1 MTFLVPKDTINLYMK
16 KVIIDKEKLKSLYH
30 KELFSSRT
38 IAKIYNCDHGVIL
51 RNLRKYN
58 LSVRNPKRKIKIPKK
73 ELKDL
78 YTKKKLSAYKVAKLY
93 NCSPKTIYHKLKEFG
108 IVIRPLKRLS
118 IKRDKLYDLYFNKRL
133 SLATISKLYGCNPV
147 AIFKKMKKHKLSC
160 RTSWEANEK
169 HLKYNFSGN
178 LDEKAYLLGFRAGD
192 LGVRKTSKI
201 TGTIHIACNSTKLA
215 QIQLIE
221 SLFKKYGPVWI
232 SKPNKRG
239 VQSVDTLVNSS
250 FSFLL
255 PKEDKI
261 DSWILKNKEYFIAY
275 LAGYTDAEGS
285 IGIYDNRAK
294 FRIGTY
300 DIGILREITKN
311 LNNQGIKAILKL
323 ERKKETGKLN
333 GDFWRITINEKNS
346 LTFLFHLIRPHLKH
360 SDRIKAMEKAT
371 KNIKDRNKENL

>member
-1 MTFLVPKDTINLYMK
+1 MIKKTIN
-16 KVIIDKEKLKSLYH
+16 KEKLKFLYH
-30 KELFSSRT
+30 KEFLSSRT

-78 YTKKKLSAYKVAKLY
+78 YNKRRLSAYKIAKLY
-93 NCSPKTIYHKLKEFG
+93 NCSPKTIYQKLKESK
-108 IVIRPLKRLS
+108 ILIRPLKS
-118 IKRDKLYDLYFNKRL
+118 VNIKKNELYDLYFKKRF
-133 SLATISKLYGCNPV
+133 SLVMIGKLYRCNPV
-147 AIFKKMKKHKLSC
+147 AIFKKMKKYELPC
-160 RTSWEANEK
+160 RKSWETNEK
-169 HLKYNFSGN
+169 HPKYNFSGN

-192 LGVRKTSKI
+192 LGVRKTSEI
-201 TGTIHIACNSTKLA
+201 TGTIHVACNSTKLT
-215 QIQLIE
+215 QIQLIKD
-221 SLFKKYGPVWI
+221 LFKRYGPVWI

-261 DSWILKNKEYFIAY
+261 SSWILKNKEYFVVY

-294 FRIGTY
+294 FRIGSY

-311 LNNQGIKAILKL
+311 LTNQGIKAILKL

-346 LTFLFHLIRPHLKH
+346 LTSLFQLIRLHLKH
-360 SDRIKAMEKAT
+360 SDRIKAMERAI
-371 KNIKDRNKENL
+371 KNIEERNKKSL